1 MTPEEVRFV
10 VSAASGLGVGILVA
24 GLIAW
29 LLLKHYIPSYLN
41 EKGKNLATKEDVA
54 AITHEVERVR
64 LEYNTLMEEVRARNQ
79 LRMAALD
86 KRLQAHQEAFALWRK
101 LTGRSAQPADVIM
114 ECQTWWETHCLYLE
128 PEVRQAFL
136 VAYHNEGTRDE
147 FVRIGAEAKLIQE
160 AWAKVIAFPAVLFK
174 AIKLPPLSES
184 ETESLDTKD
193 PASPGANA

>member
-24 GLIAW
+24 GLITW
-29 LLLKHYIPSYLN
+29 LLLKHYVPSYLN

-64 LEYNTLMEEVRARNQ
+64 LEYNTLIEEVRARNQ

-114 ECQTWWETHCLYLE
+114 ECQTVVGNRTACTWNPKCARRSLSRITMRACGMNSCASG
-128 PEVRQAFL
+128 PRQSSFRRR
-136 VAYHNEGTRDE
+136 GPR
-147 FVRIGAEAKLIQE
+147 
-160 AWAKVIAFPAVLFK
+160 
-174 AIKLPPLSES
+174 
-184 ETESLDTKD
+184 
-193 PASPGANA
+193 